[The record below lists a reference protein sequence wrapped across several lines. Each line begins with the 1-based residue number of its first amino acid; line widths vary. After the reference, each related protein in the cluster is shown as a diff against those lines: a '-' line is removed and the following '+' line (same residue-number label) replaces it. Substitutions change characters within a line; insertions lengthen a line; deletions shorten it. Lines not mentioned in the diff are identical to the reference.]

1 MSDDTNLARFQA
13 ALLDLL
19 DQGHPPQEI
28 VARLQRDPSLAEYA
42 AYVATFEPRM
52 VAVAIEL
59 VAKWG
64 RREGGNL
71 AVFIPTE

>member
-1 MSDDTNLARFQA
+1 MPDDEHLARFQA

-19 DQGHPPQEI
+19 AQGYPPELIIAQL
-28 VARLQRDPSLAEYA
+28 RSDPQLAAYA
-42 AYVATFEPRM
+42 DYVATFEPRM
-52 VAVAIEL
+52 IEVAIEL

-71 AVFIPTE
+71 ASLQRD

>member
-1 MSDDTNLARFQA
+1 MPDDERLASFQA

-19 DQGHPPQEI
+19 AQKHPPATIIAQL
-28 VARLQRDPSLAEYA
+28 RSDPQLAEYA
-42 AYVATFEPRM
+42 DYVATFEPRM
-52 VAVAIEL
+52 IEVAIEL

-71 AVFIPTE
+71 ASLERD